1 MPSWHCVVYRGLVS
15 QPLLGGAKLQKLLGL
30 LLGAAVLVL
39 GQEILLSFLASDLKE
54 TEGLSDQLGW
64 VISRTLR
71 KKFLLFFP
79 YSHHMSKS
87 SLWRHPKYSR

>member
-1 MPSWHCVVYRGLVS
+1 M
-15 QPLLGGAKLQKLLGL
+15 
-30 LLGAAVLVL
+30 LVL
-39 GQEILLSFLASDLKE
+39 GQEILLNFLASDLKE
-54 TEGLSDQLGW
+54 TEGLSDQLRW

-71 KKFLLFFP
+71 KKFLLLFP